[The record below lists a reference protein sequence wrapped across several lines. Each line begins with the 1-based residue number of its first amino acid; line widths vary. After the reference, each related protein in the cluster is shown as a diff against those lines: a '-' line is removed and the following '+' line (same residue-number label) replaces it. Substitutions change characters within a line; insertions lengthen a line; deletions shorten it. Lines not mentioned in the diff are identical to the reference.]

1 MPMQSYECENPPCI
15 HVVVDEAQHIFAV
28 FVEDW
33 EGNILLIRADEV
45 VKAAERIKQ
54 LIDDEYREAG
64 PNQADYLARRYLNA
78 EPIEE

>member
-1 MPMQSYECENPPCI
+1 MPMESYECETPPCI
-15 HVVVDEAQHIFAV
+15 HVVVDDAQRIFAV

-33 EGNILLIRADEV
+33 EGNILLIKAEEI

-54 LIDDEYREAG
+54 LIDDEYREAS